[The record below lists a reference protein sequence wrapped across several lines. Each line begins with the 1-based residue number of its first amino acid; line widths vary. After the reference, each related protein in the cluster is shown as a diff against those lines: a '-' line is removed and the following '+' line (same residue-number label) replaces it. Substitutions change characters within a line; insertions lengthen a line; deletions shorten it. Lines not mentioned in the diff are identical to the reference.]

1 MEINSK
7 PEELDVLD
15 RKVMQ
20 LEIEIEAIK
29 GKMTR
34 PNSNH
39 STQTL
44 PTSKKSATR
53 SSHSGRVKNL

>member
-7 PEELDVLD
+7 PEELDLD

-29 GKMTR
+29 R
-34 PNSNH
+34 ERRN
-39 STQTL
+39 
-44 PTSKKSATR
+44 
-53 SSHSGRVKNL
+53 

>member
-20 LEIEIEAIK
+20 LEIEIEA
-29 GKMTR
+29 MR
-34 PNSNH
+34 ERRN
-39 STQTL
+39 
-44 PTSKKSATR
+44 
-53 SSHSGRVKNL
+53 

>member
-20 LEIEIEAIK
+20 LEIEIEAK
-29 GKMTR
+29 EKDETKLK
-34 PNSNH
+34 
-39 STQTL
+39 TL
-44 PTSKKSATR
+44 GMDCQS
-53 SSHSGRVKNL
+53 